1 MQLSFYFPDPPL
13 RDRRGRCG
21 AIRLLFTKK
30 LAPGSGDTQGDSLLQ
45 KLLGFT
51 LKFLTY
57 YEFHLSPAQHGG
69 ALTGVK
75 RELSSPVRKRISPR
89 WAGASFAFT
98 RGELQSGLCSLRQ
111 VTEVKLGRVRSNS
124 GWVTSEA

>member
-1 MQLSFYFPDPPL
+1 MVNPNSRSKVSHEELFEKFPKRGRYAAIISFPRPPPPS

-30 LAPGSGDTQGDSLLQ
+30 FAPGSGDTRGDSLLQ

-57 YEFHLSPAQHGG
+57 YAFHLSPAQHAR

-75 RELSSPVRKRISPR
+75 RELSSPVRKRILPQ

-98 RGELQSGLCSLRQ
+98 REKR
-111 VTEVKLGRVRSNS
+111 E
-124 GWVTSEA
+124 